1 MIKLS
6 RRRAN
11 ALELKRI
18 YAPVQADLVKVK
30 DTLMSISRVDYA
42 WLAEQLSYVVRETG
56 KGIRPALTLLSG
68 KSYEYDLTYLLPM
81 AVSVELMHTATLVHD
96 DAIDKAL
103 TRRGQATINSIW
115 GDEIAILMGDYL
127 FAKAGEF
134 VSDTQ
139 TPRVIKLF
147 SQTLGTISS
156 GEIGQFRGA
165 FHLERSRENYYR
177 RIYGK
182 TASLFSLATQSG
194 AILGRAPENI
204 VTVMKEYGDNLGI
217 AFQIVDDI
225 LDFTSTEAAMGKP
238 VGSDLIQGTLTLP
251 AMLLMER
258 HPGDNPV
265 EKLFATGDKSNVA
278 KAIEMVLNSSIV
290 PDCYKIAVEY
300 CRKAC
305 RNLDAVPETASRRG
319 LYDLAD
325 YVVAQGTQKQ

>member
-1 MIKLS
+1 M
-6 RRRAN
+6 
-11 ALELKRI
+11 ELRQI
-18 YAPVQADLVKVK
+18 YAPVQQDLNKVQ
-30 DTLMSISRVDYA
+30 DTLKSISHVDFA
-42 WLAEQLSYVVRETG
+42 WLSEQLSYVVKEIG

-68 KSYEYDLTYLLPM
+68 KSHKYNLTYLLPM

-127 FAKAGEF
+127 FAKAGES

-147 SQTLGTISS
+147 SQTLATISS

-165 FHLERSRENYYR
+165 FRLDQSRENYFH
-177 RIYGK
+177 RIYSK
-182 TASLFSLATQSG
+182 TASLFSLSTQSG
-194 AILGRAPENI
+194 AILSKAPEES

-225 LDFTSTEAAMGKP
+225 LDFTSTEEAMGKP
-238 VGSDLIQGTLTLP
+238 VGSDLTQGTLTLP

-258 HPGDNPV
+258 YPHDNPI
-265 EKLFATGDKSNVA
+265 ERLFETGDRSNVA
-278 KAIEMVLNSSIV
+278 QAIEMVLNSTIID
-290 PDCYKIAVEY
+290 DCYKTASEY
-300 CRKAC
+300 CKRAC
-305 RNLDAVPETASRRG
+305 RKLNLLPDTVSRQA
-319 LYDLAD
+319 LYDLTK
-325 YVVAQGTQKQ
+325 YVVKQGT